1 MDANG
6 AHSELEFVCTVCD
19 ENLVDRPADVCD
31 PCETDFQ
38 ETLKLV

>member
-6 AHSELEFVCTVCD
+6 TYSELEFVCGVCD
-19 ENLVDRPADVCD
+19 ENLVDRPLDVCD